1 MWGRAGTGCVE
12 GQVPGVWKGR
22 YWVWGRAGTAYG
34 EEKSVIQG
42 FGGENWEKE
51 ATCKTYAYMK
61 DNIKIDF

>member
-1 MWGRAGTGCVE
+1 
-12 GQVPGVWKGR
+12 VWKGR